1 VKGSDA
7 SGLGYAVETR
17 PGCLDIERLS
27 SDALTAPER
36 DHLSGCV
43 RCQTEQAL
51 WREFDGAQPSADEGA
66 AVEWIVAEL
75 ARRRRPSGSSA
86 GSRQFVWLR
95 PPVRVWASALA
106 AVVVATAVGY
116 VAWDREP
123 TVRAPQGAEQ
133 NYRAANLQL
142 VSPVGDVAAAP
153 QRLEWAVVA
162 GAVSY
167 DVELLEVDRTVR
179 WRTATA
185 TAGMEIPP
193 EVAGI
198 MLPRKTVLWQVRAR
212 DLSNRV
218 IAESG
223 LQRFRVQSTSSKE

>member
-1 VKGSDA
+1 MKESDT
-7 SGLGYAVETR
+7 SGLRRAVETR

-27 SDALTAPER
+27 SDALTAHER
-36 DHLSGCV
+36 EHLSGCV

-51 WREFDGAQPSADEGA
+51 WREFDGARPSEGEGA

-75 ARRRRPSGSSA
+75 ARRHRSSGPSA
-86 GSRQFVWLR
+86 GSRRFAWLR
-95 PPVRVWASALA
+95 SPVRIWASALA

-123 TVRAPQGAEQ
+123 TVRVPQGVEQ
-133 NYRAANLQL
+133 NYRAANLHL

-153 QRLEWAVVA
+153 EKLEWGAVV
-162 GAVSY
+162 GAVGY

-179 WRTATA
+179 WRTSTPNAVVA
-185 TAGMEIPP
+185 VPAD
-193 EVAGI
+193 VAGI
-198 MLPRKTVLWQVRAR
+198 LLPRKTLLWQVRAR
-212 DLSNRV
+212 DSSNHV

-223 LQRFRVQSTSSKE
+223 LQRFRVQSTSTKD